1 MPCPVRRW
9 LAVSGSR
16 LARGQGIRAWTL
28 LHAPPQNRKILLAS
42 VSYSTDHFQRE
53 ARMPPLLC
61 PDTRG
66 SFNIKK
72 WVNARPPGYSHHTR
86 LLLVAIRHYIS
97 QAQHPGNGDLGDGSV
112 LGTPDSMFQWVGSFI
127 PLYLFPVA
135 LDVSRYGGPFEAMS
149 FDIDTRDHSSFTAVA
164 HCRMCLPVSVR

>member
-16 LARGQGIRAWTL
+16 LARGQVIRAWTL

-72 WVNARPPGYSHHTR
+72 WVYVRPPGYSHHTR

-97 QAQHPGNGDLGDGSV
+97 QAQHFLVMATLEMAVCSELQTPCSNGLVV
-112 LGTPDSMFQWVGSFI
+112 LFHCIYSQSLSMSLATEVLSKLCLLTLTRETTQALQQSLIVECVFQS
-127 PLYLFPVA
+127 P
-135 LDVSRYGGPFEAMS
+135 
-149 FDIDTRDHSSFTAVA
+149 
-164 HCRMCLPVSVR
+164 

>member
-16 LARGQGIRAWTL
+16 LARGQVIREWTL

-53 ARMPPLLC
+53 AKMPPLLC

-72 WVNARPPGYSHHTR
+72 WVYARPPGCSHHIR

-97 QAQHPGNGDLGDGSV
+97 QAQHFLVMATLEMAVCSELQTSCPNGWVV
-112 LGTPDSMFQWVGSFI
+112 LFH
-127 PLYLFPVA
+127 YLFPVA
-135 LDVSRYGGPFEAMS
+135 LMS
-149 FDIDTRDHSSFTAVA
+149 LATEVLSKLCLLTLTRETTQALQQSLIVEYVFQS
-164 HCRMCLPVSVR
+164 P